1 MPRWRAGSTPVRNG
15 VSLGVMPHRQQH
27 RGAHPEDPRLFA
39 PERVRTLAL
48 ALEEAEYLLER
59 GYAETSVVD
68 VVGRRH
74 SLEARQ
80 RLALTR
86 MMCSTSAR
94 HARAERRRPLD
105 AAKDRVLEIDGFN
118 LVIGLEVA
126 ISGGVLLRGT
136 DGALRDLAGLRG
148 SYHPVVETDCALEI
162 IGDLV
167 ADVSPKL
174 VRFLLDRPV
183 SNSGRLRAKIE
194 EHARRWSFPVEVELV
209 PDPDREL
216 VGRELVVSGDSLV
229 LDGAATWVNLL
240 GHAIEAR
247 LPGAWIVDPRAAAR
261 SNGC

>member
-1 MPRWRAGSTPVRNG
+1 
-15 VSLGVMPHRQQH
+15 MPHRQQH

-39 PERVRTLAL
+39 PERVQTLAL

-59 GYAETSVVD
+59 GYAESSVVD

-80 RLALTR
+80 RLALQR

-94 HARAERRRPLD
+94 RARDERRQPLE
-105 AAKDRVLEIDGFN
+105 AARERALEIDGFN

-126 ISGGVLLRGT
+126 ISGGPLLRGV

-148 SYHPVVETDCALEI
+148 SYHPVLETDRALEI
-162 IGDLV
+162 IGELV
-167 ADVSPKL
+167 GPVAPKL
-174 VRFLLDRPV
+174 VHVLLDRPV

-194 EHARRWSFPVEVELV
+194 EHASGWSFPVEVELV

-229 LDGAATWVNLL
+229 LDVAASWVNLL
-240 GHAIEAR
+240 GHALEAR
-247 LPGAWIVDPRAAAR
+247 LPDAWIVDPRPAHR
-261 SNGC
+261 SGC